1 MYVLFVGSTPTGLS
15 FCTTRSFDK
24 IDNNNNN
31 ELKAKHPCSQPICE
45 EALLSP
51 SAATSSFHPVVF
63 DTLNGVSIRCAAL
76 RTKGAAG
83 PSGVDAFCW
92 R

>member
-1 MYVLFVGSTPTGLS
+1 MLKLSCVPVSPTTPSWIVL
-15 FCTTRSFDK
+15 D
-24 IDNNNNN
+24 
-31 ELKAKHPCSQPICE
+31 AKHPPGQPALK

-63 DTLNGVSIRCAAL
+63 EALNGVVIRCAAL
-76 RTKGAAG
+76 H

-92 R
+92 WCLYLILPDFK